1 VIGGGSATSN
11 QRRTLGV
18 IDELAIY
25 DKALTAER
33 IEAHYSAGAMR

>member
-1 VIGGGSATSN
+1 
-11 QRRTLGV
+11 V

-33 IEAHYSAGAMR
+33 IQAHYSAGAMR